1 MDEKEIVLTALEQV
15 DKWYVQLAGIKGDTL
30 LIVSKKPV
38 PEKLVVNGK
47 EYNVKYYTPEQ
58 YIETIKVNEEE
69 FRSFHIYYFVKMYL
83 RKVLDLLTQLEVEK
97 MSLNEDQL
105 R

>member
-15 DKWYVQLAGIKGDTL
+15 DKWYVQLAGIKEDTL

-69 FRSFHIYYFVKMYL
+69 FRSFHIFYFVKIYM